1 MPEFEKTSYDFKEK
15 DAHWAQKWVDE
26 KTFAT
31 PEGTKREDNE
41 YVLDMFPYPSGSG
54 LHVGH
59 PMGYVGTDIY
69 SRMRRMQ
76 GKNVLHPMG
85 YDAFGL
91 PAEQHAIKTGEH
103 PSVAVAT
110 AVASFRKVMQDLGL
124 SYDWDRE
131 VNTTDPDYY
140 KWTQWIFGKLYE
152 RGLAYISEEA
162 VNWCPQLGT
171 VLANEEVIDGLS
183 ERGNFPV
190 ERRPMKQWVLKIT
203 EYADRLIED
212 LDLVDWPE
220 SVKEMQKN
228 WIGKSEGLEL
238 AFDIEGEALEV
249 FTTRPETLF
258 GVTYVVIAPEHPLAK
273 KIITNDK
280 KEEVEA
286 YTTAARN
293 MSDRERTSRKDKTGV
308 FTGAYATNPV
318 TGEKVQVWIGDY
330 VLAHYGKGAV
340 MGVPDADERDAN
352 FAQTYALESKAIFP
366 GGLKEDANKG
376 VLINSGFLDGMTAE
390 EARARIMEDAE
401 EKNYGKK
408 VTNYKLRDWIF
419 SRQRYWG
426 EPFPIIHRPDGEISL
441 VDTSDAPV
449 LLPEMEDYKPT
460 GRPEPMLEKATDW
473 VNTPE
478 GKRETNTMPQWAGSC
493 WYYLR
498 YIDPHNKGAFAD
510 PDKLKEWLPVD
521 KYIGGTEHAVLHLLY
536 ARFWHKVL
544 FDAGLVP
551 TPEPF
556 NQLIN
561 QGMILGEDGDKMS
574 KSKGNTVAVADVLA
588 EHGADVFRAYEM
600 FLGSFDKTKAW
611 NTEGI
616 NGVKRWLERVWSLY
630 DKVDDAE
637 QMEEKEMAEIQPFI
651 KGVTDDIAAFKFNT
665 AIAKLMVLT
674 NKMMKMDKIPRP
686 LAEILCKLIAPFAP
700 MMTEEIWCNRL
711 GNEFSVHKSEW
722 PEYDETMSALTVV
735 GVAVQINGKLRDT
748 LQLDAMQSR
757 DEEVVTQQAK
767 LAEGVRKHLEGKE
780 VTRTIFVPGKVV
792 NFVTADAE
800 KKKGNAVTV
809 SE

>member
-1 MPEFEKTSYDFKEK
+1 MSEKSTYDFKEK
-15 DAHWAQKWVDE
+15 DAHWAQKWVDD

-31 PEGTKREDNE
+31 PKGTSREDNE

-69 SRMRRMQ
+69 ARMRRMQ

-131 VNTTDPDYY
+131 INTTDPDYY
-140 KWTQWIFGKLYE
+140 KWTQWIFGKLFE
-152 RGLAYISEEA
+152 RGLAYMEEA
-162 VNWCPQLGT
+162 DVNWCPELGT
-171 VLANEEVIDGLS
+171 VLANEEVIDGVS
-183 ERGNFPV
+183 ERGGFPV

-203 EYADRLIED
+203 AYADRLIED
-212 LDLVDWPE
+212 LNLVDWPE
-220 SVKEMQKN
+220 SVKEMQRN

-238 AFDIEGEALEV
+238 SFDVDGEVLEV
-249 FTTRPETLF
+249 FTTRPETLH
-258 GVTYVVIAPEHPLAK
+258 GVTYVVIAPEHPLVK
-273 KIITNDK
+273 KITTAEK
-280 KEEVEA
+280 TEEVET
-286 YTTAARN
+286 YTAVARN
-293 MSDRERTSRKDKTGV
+293 MSDRDRTSKKDKSGV
-308 FTGAYATNPV
+308 FTGAYAVNPV
-318 TGEKVQVWIGDY
+318 TGEKVQVWVGDY
-330 VLAHYGKGAV
+330 VLGHYGKGAV
-340 MGVPDADERDAN
+340 MGVPDADERDAK
-352 FAQTYALESKAIFP
+352 FAEVYGLESKSIFP
-366 GGLKEDANKG
+366 EGLKAHADKG
-376 VLINSGFLDGMTAE
+376 ILQNSGALDGMTAE
-390 EARARIMEDAE
+390 EARAKIMADAE
-401 EKNYGKK
+401 EKGFGKK

-441 VDTSDAPV
+441 VDTSEAPV
-449 LLPEMEDYKPT
+449 LLPDMQDYKPS
-460 GRPEPMLEKATDW
+460 GKAEPMLEKATDW
-473 VNTPE
+473 VNTPN
-478 GKRETNTMPQWAGSC
+478 GRRETNTMPQWAGSC

-498 YIDPHNKGAFAD
+498 FIDPNNTEAFAD
-510 PDKLKEWLPVD
+510 PEKLKAWLPVD
-521 KYIGGTEHAVLHLLY
+521 KYVGGTEHAVLHLLY

-600 FLGSFDKTKAW
+600 FLGAFEKGKSW

-630 DKVDDAE
+630 EKVDDEADMEDSEKAE
-637 QMEEKEMAEIQPFI
+637 VQTFI

-674 NKMMKMDKIPRP
+674 NKMMKMEKIPRP
-686 LAEILCKLIAPFAP
+686 LAEIFCKLIAPFAP
-700 MMTEEIWCNRL
+700 MISEEIWCNVL
-711 GNEFSVHKSEW
+711 KNEFSVHKSEW
-722 PEYDETMSALTVV
+722 PQYDETMSALKITTI
-735 GVAVQINGKLRDT
+735 AVQINGKLRDT
-748 LQLDAMQSR
+748 LDLDGIQAQ
-757 DEEVVTQQAK
+757 DEEVVTSQAR
-767 LAEGVRKHLEGKE
+767 LTDGYRRHIEGKE
-780 VTRTIFVPGKVV
+780 VDRTIFVPGKVLNV
-792 NFVTADAE
+792 VTKDAAR
-800 KKKGNAVTV
+800 KPKGQV
-809 SE
+809 

>member
-1 MPEFEKTSYDFKEK
+1 MSEKSSYDFREK
-15 DAHWAQKWVDE
+15 DAHWSQKWVDD

-31 PEGTKREDNE
+31 PEGTPREENL

-69 SRMRRMQ
+69 ARMRRMQ

-131 VNTTDPDYY
+131 INTTDPDYY
-140 KWTQWIFGKLYE
+140 KWTQWIFGKLFE
-152 RGLAYISEEA
+152 RGLAYMEEA
-162 VNWCPQLGT
+162 DVNWCPELGT
-171 VLANEEVIDGLS
+171 VLANEEVIDGVS
-183 ERGNFPV
+183 ERGGFPV
-190 ERRPMKQWVLKIT
+190 EKRPMKQWVLKIT
-203 EYADRLIED
+203 AYADRLIED
-212 LDLVDWPE
+212 LNLVDWPE
-220 SVKEMQKN
+220 GVKEMQRN

-238 AFDIEGEALEV
+238 SFDVDGEALEV
-249 FTTRPETLF
+249 FTTRPDTLH
-258 GVTYVVIAPEHPLAK
+258 GVTYVVIAPEHPLVK
-273 KIITNDK
+273 KITTAEK
-280 KEEVEA
+280 TEEVEA
-286 YTTAARN
+286 YTGAARN
-293 MSDRERTSRKDKTGV
+293 MSDRDRTSKKDKSGV
-308 FTGAYATNPV
+308 FTGAYAINPV
-318 TGEKVQVWIGDY
+318 TGEKVQVWVGDY
-330 VLAHYGKGAV
+330 VLGHYGKGAV
-340 MGVPDADERDAN
+340 MGVPDADERDAK
-352 FAQTYALESKAIFP
+352 FAEVYGLESKSIFP
-366 GGLKEDANKG
+366 EGLKAHADKG
-376 VLINSGFLDGMTAE
+376 ILQNSGTLDGMTAE
-390 EARARIMEDAE
+390 EARAKIMVDAE
-401 EKNYGKK
+401 KDGFGKK

-441 VDTSDAPV
+441 VDTSEAPV
-449 LLPEMEDYKPT
+449 LLPDMKDYKPS
-460 GRPEPMLEKATDW
+460 GKAEPMLEKATDW

-478 GKRETNTMPQWAGSC
+478 GRRETNTMPQWAGSC

-498 YIDPHNKGAFAD
+498 FIDPNNTEAFAD
-510 PDKLKEWLPVD
+510 PEKLKAWLPVD

-600 FLGSFDKTKAW
+600 FLGAFEKGKSW

-616 NGVKRWLERVWSLY
+616 NGVKRWLERVWSMY
-630 DKVDDAE
+630 EKVDDEAE
-637 QMEEKEMAEIQPFI
+637 VEDSEKAEVQTFI

-674 NKMMKMDKIPRP
+674 NKMMKMEKIPRP
-686 LAEILCKLIAPFAP
+686 LAEIFCKLIAPFAP
-700 MMTEEIWCNRL
+700 MISEEIWCNVL
-711 GNEFSVHKSEW
+711 KNEFSVHKSEW
-722 PEYDETMSALTVV
+722 PEYDETMSALKITTI
-735 GVAVQINGKLRDT
+735 AVQINGKLRDT
-748 LQLDAMQSR
+748 LDLDGIQAQ
-757 DEEVVTQQAK
+757 DEEVVTSQARLTDGYK
-767 LAEGVRKHLEGKE
+767 RHIEGKE
-780 VTRTIFVPGKVV
+780 VDRTIFVPGKVLNV
-792 NFVTADAE
+792 VTTDAIR
-800 KKKGNAVTV
+800 KPKGQV
-809 SE
+809 